1 MSESTANL
9 KEQLQQE
16 ITGTQAEIKWLN
28 ERLTRK
34 GDYGLGTGDPGIY
47 DWEVCLALR
56 QRAEARLESLQA
68 ALRKAEAGA
77 YGVCERCGKPID
89 PARLEILPDTTRCI
103 ACAGKP

>member
-1 MSESTANL
+1 MSESTNL
-9 KEQLQQE
+9 TEHLQQE
-16 ITGTQAEIKWLN
+16 IEETRTEIEWLN

-34 GDYGLGTGDPGIY
+34 GDYGLGTGDPSIY

-56 QRAEARLESLQA
+56 QRAEAKLESLKA
-68 ALRKAEAGA
+68 ALRKAEAGS

-103 ACAGKP
+103 ACASKP